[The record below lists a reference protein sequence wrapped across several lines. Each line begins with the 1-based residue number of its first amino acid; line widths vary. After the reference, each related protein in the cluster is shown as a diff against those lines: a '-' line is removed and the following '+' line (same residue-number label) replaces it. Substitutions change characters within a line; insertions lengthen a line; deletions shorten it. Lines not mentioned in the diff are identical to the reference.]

1 MLLKVIIINWI
12 AYEINLFLPIP
23 EAGKSKRR
31 VPADLESSEGVLL
44 ASETASFLLYPHR
57 TERVKGA
64 HLDSYLEG
72 TNPILEG
79 FDLRIESTPRRPTFI
94 YNQTRD

>member
-23 EAGKSKRR
+23 EAGKSKMR

-44 ASETASFLLYPHR
+44 ASETASFLQETIL
-57 TERVKGA
+57 TGLKG
-64 HLDSYLEG
+64 
-72 TNPILEG
+72 
-79 FDLRIESTPRRPTFI
+79 PRALTW
-94 YNQTRD
+94 TLT

>member
-31 VPADLESSEGVLL
+31 VPADLESSESVLL
-44 ASETASFLLYPHR
+44 ASRLQVSYCTLTGLKGS
-57 TERVKGA
+57 RV
-64 HLDSYLEG
+64 LTWTL
-72 TNPILEG
+72 T
-79 FDLRIESTPRRPTFI
+79 
-94 YNQTRD
+94 